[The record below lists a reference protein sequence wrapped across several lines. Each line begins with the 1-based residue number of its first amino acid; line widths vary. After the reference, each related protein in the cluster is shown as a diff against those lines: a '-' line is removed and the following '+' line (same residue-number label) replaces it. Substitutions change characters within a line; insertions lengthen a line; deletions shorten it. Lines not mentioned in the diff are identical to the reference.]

1 MRFHLSE
8 EQAAIQDAVR
18 GTLADAWPMER
29 LHAFADG
36 DSDFDA
42 ASWDAL
48 MALGIGGLALP
59 EEHGGAGLGLLDAAL
74 VCEVV
79 GGTAAPGPVIGQIL
93 TVMAVAASDNADA
106 RALLPRIAS
115 GEAVATLA
123 MGSTL
128 VQSAKAA
135 TLLLADTDD
144 GGLRLIEAGD
154 GVEIATVTS
163 TDRSRPV
170 SRVSFGEVKSQH
182 LCGGRDPL
190 AARIRD
196 AALVLI
202 AADALGGAQHVTDLS
217 VAYAKEREQFGQPI
231 ARFQGLKHQLAHMAL
246 DVEPARALVWYAAYA
261 WDAKLPDASRA
272 AAMAKAHLCEVYTRA
287 TRAAIA
293 AHGGIGYTW
302 EYGLNY
308 WFRRSVYDRA
318 WLGSPAAH
326 RSRAAEM
333 AGW

>member
-8 EQAAIQDAVR
+8 EQRAIQDAVR

-36 DSDFDA
+36 DADFDA
-42 ASWDAL
+42 ASWEAL

-59 EEHGGAGLGLLDAAL
+59 EDQGGAGLGLLDAAL

-79 GGTAAPGPVIGQIL
+79 GETAAPGPVIGQIL
-93 TVMAVAASDNADA
+93 TAMAIAASDNADA
-106 RALLPRIAS
+106 LALLPRIAS

-123 MGSTL
+123 LGSDL
-128 VQSAKAA
+128 VQSTNAA
-135 TLLLADTDD
+135 TLFLAEADD

-154 GVEIATVTS
+154 GVEIGSVTS
-163 TDRSRPV
+163 TDRSRPI
-170 SRVSFGEVKSQH
+170 SRVRFGAVKSH
-182 LCGGRDPL
+182 PLCSGYDPL

-202 AADALGGAQHVTDLS
+202 AADALGGAQQVTDLS

-231 ARFQGLKHQLAHMAL
+231 GRFQGLKHQLAHMAL

-261 WDAKLPDASRA
+261 WDAQLPDAPRA
-272 AAMAKAHLCEVYTRA
+272 AAMAKAHLCEVYTRS

-308 WFRRSVYDRA
+308 WFRRAVFDRA
-318 WLGSPAAH
+318 WLGSPAEH
-326 RSRAAEM
+326 RARAAALAE
-333 AGW
+333 W